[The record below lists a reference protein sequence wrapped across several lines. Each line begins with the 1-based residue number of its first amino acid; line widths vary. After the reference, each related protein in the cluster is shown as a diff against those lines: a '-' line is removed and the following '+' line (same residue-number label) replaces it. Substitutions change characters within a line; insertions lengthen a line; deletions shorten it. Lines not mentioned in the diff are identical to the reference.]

1 MKNKQVLFFLIS
13 LILLLISS
21 CGNSYRHFEKYEI
34 RMNEDKILEKVYQGL
49 WDSEE
54 KYGHIRDF
62 GYAMILNLEDE
73 TINDSI
79 LNDNNINF
87 ETGEYSGSD
96 DHFSGNVNMS
106 EIRKMLKNNIPIVE
120 LTIHYTQPQ
129 DFDSPLNYITTS
141 GQNIT
146 NDYYKTYTCFFPDM
160 KNPGDFCYGM
170 GTMYY
175 FEGYFPCFKY
185 FPHYISIQLKDSIY
199 LVKNSNNFRMPKIQY
214 ALGSADLLPESKDS
228 LNYLFDILTKNPDI
242 ICELDAHTD
251 IQGDSASNYF
261 LSEARA
267 KSCVDYLVEVK
278 GISKNRL
285 ISKGFGQT
293 KLLVNT
299 DLIKKS
305 KSKKEKETLHQ
316 KNRRTEFKVLNTNYF
331 YKKTKLSS
339 YYEDKLKPWSNVNL
353 YSGRSWF
360 KNNQER
366 DLSKSITGIKKALN
380 VLKEIRELKE
390 IKEEVSRAY
399 QTSIRTQ
406 ALVSDSIARADSIKI
421 SIDKKI
427 GPKLFLKLDKKNLNV
442 SKYRNGDDIPQVKN
456 ASAWANLTT
465 GAWCYYENK
474 TANGTKYGK
483 LYNWYAI
490 NDPRGLAPKGYH
502 IPTDKEWKTL
512 INSLGGDSIAGKKM
526 KSTSGWRKSF
536 NGTNSSGF
544 TALPGGFREGED
556 GYFGYGQK
564 YLGLGEVLVEA
575 RLYIAGWWSSS
586 EGNYSAFG
594 AEYGANV
601 FLMQASSNFMDMYI
615 NDKRNGYSVRC
626 IRD

>member
-1 MKNKQVLFFLIS
+1 
-13 LILLLISS
+13 
-21 CGNSYRHFEKYEI
+21 
-34 RMNEDKILEKVYQGL
+34 MNEDKILQKVYQGL
-49 WDSEE
+49 WDSES
-54 KYGHIRDF
+54 KYGYIRDF

-96 DHFSGNVNMS
+96 DHFSGKVNMS

-129 DFDSPLNYITTS
+129 DFDSPLDYITTS

-146 NDYYKTYTCFFPDM
+146 DDYYKTYTCFFPDM
-160 KNPGDFCYGM
+160 KYPGDFCYGM

-185 FPHYISIQLKDSIY
+185 FPHYISNQLKDSIY

-228 LNYLFDILTKNPDI
+228 LNYLFDILTKNPDV

-251 IQGDSASNYF
+251 IQGDSTSNYF

-380 VLKEIRELKE
+380 VLKEIREIKE

-399 QTSIRTQ
+399 QASIRTQ
-406 ALVSDSIARADSIKI
+406 AIEAIGARVEDSIRDLKQAATQLENE
-421 SIDKKI
+421 KKLRI
-427 GPKLFLKLDKKNLNV
+427 EAVKNFKRFDKKNLNV
-442 SKYRNGDDIPQVKN
+442 SKYRNGDAIPQVQD
-456 ASAWANLTT
+456 ADAWSKLTT
-465 GAWCYYENK
+465 GAWCYYDNK
-474 TANGTKYGK
+474 KSYGTKYGK
-483 LYNWYAI
+483 LYNWYAV

-502 IPTDKEWKTL
+502 IPIDEEWSILTDYLVRAEGTE
-512 INSLGGDSIAGKKM
+512 M
-526 KSTSGWRKSF
+526 KSSNGWF
-536 NGTNSSGF
+536 ENGNVNNSSGF
-544 TALPGGFREGED
+544 AGYPGGYRGSD
-556 GYFGYGQK
+556 GAFEKVGISGY
-564 YLGLGEVLVEA
+564 
-575 RLYIAGWWSSS
+575 WWSSS
-586 EGNYSAFG
+586 EFIANSAWYRNLGSRYGNYNQTG
-594 AEYGANV
+594 
-601 FLMQASSNFMDMYI
+601 L
-615 NDKRNGYSVRC
+615 SVRC